1 MEDGKEA
8 QTNGGVKEHDEALA
22 GDEVGESDEG
32 FVGETAEES
41 REEPEDSQKDSE
53 DRVQA
58 RLEEAYGKRD
68 ELQNKYL
75 RAVAELDN
83 LRKRAARDREEI
95 STRIKANL
103 IGDLLPTMDAFRLGM
118 EDARKREEAKGVVE
132 GVAMVLTQ
140 FESVLGEHGLTLID
154 PSGEPF
160 DPNLHEAV
168 LREPSEEKHADV
180 ILDELQRGYHLNG
193 RVLRHAL
200 VKVSMG
206 PGPQTKVD
214 GEVLEKNV
222 EASSSQEQKSV
233 NKED

>member
-8 QTNGGVKEHDEALA
+8 QTNGGVKEHDETLA
-22 GDEVGESDEG
+22 GDEVGESDEAS
-32 FVGETAEES
+32 VDETAEES
-41 REEPEDSQKDSE
+41 REELENTQKDSE

-118 EDARKREEAKGVVE
+118 EDARKREEAKGVVD
-132 GVAMVLTQ
+132 GFAMVLTQ
-140 FESVLGEHGLTLID
+140 FESVLGENGLSLID
-154 PSGEPF
+154 PCGEPF

-168 LREPSEEKHADV
+168 ARENSEDVDEGLVLSTVRVGYRLGERLLRPAAVVISEGVAES
-180 ILDELQRGYHLNG
+180 E
-193 RVLRHAL
+193 
-200 VKVSMG
+200 S
-206 PGPQTKVD
+206 
-214 GEVLEKNV
+214 
-222 EASSSQEQKSV
+222 
-233 NKED
+233 

>member
-8 QTNGGVKEHDEALA
+8 QTDGGVKEHDETLA
-22 GDEVGESDEG
+22 CDEVGESDEG

-118 EDARKREEAKGVVE
+118 EDARKREEAKGVVD
-132 GVAMVLTQ
+132 GFAMVLTQ
-140 FESVLGEHGLTLID
+140 FESVLGENGLSLID
-154 PSGEPF
+154 PCGEPF

-168 LREPSEEKHADV
+168 ARENSEDVDEGLVLSTVRVGYKLGERLLRPAAVVISEGVAES
-180 ILDELQRGYHLNG
+180 E
-193 RVLRHAL
+193 
-200 VKVSMG
+200 S
-206 PGPQTKVD
+206 
-214 GEVLEKNV
+214 
-222 EASSSQEQKSV
+222 
-233 NKED
+233 

>member
-8 QTNGGVKEHDEALA
+8 QTNGGVKEHDETLA

-41 REEPEDSQKDSE
+41 REELEDSQKDSE

-75 RAVAELDN
+75 RTVAELDN

-118 EDARKREEAKGVVE
+118 EDARKREEAKGVVD
-132 GVAMVLTQ
+132 GFAMVLTQ
-140 FESVLGEHGLTLID
+140 FESVLGENGLSLID
-154 PSGEPF
+154 PCGEPF

-168 LREPSEEKHADV
+168 ARENSEDVDEGLVLSTVRVGYKLGERLLRPAAVVISEGVAES
-180 ILDELQRGYHLNG
+180 E
-193 RVLRHAL
+193 
-200 VKVSMG
+200 S
-206 PGPQTKVD
+206 
-214 GEVLEKNV
+214 
-222 EASSSQEQKSV
+222 
-233 NKED
+233 

>member
-8 QTNGGVKEHDEALA
+8 QTNGGVKEHDETLA

-41 REEPEDSQKDSE
+41 REELEDSQKDSE

-75 RAVAELDN
+75 RTVAELDN

-118 EDARKREEAKGVVE
+118 EDARKREEAKGVVD
-132 GVAMVLTQ
+132 GFAMVLTQ
-140 FESVLGEHGLTLID
+140 FESVLGENGLSLID
-154 PSGEPF
+154 PCGDPF

-168 LREPSEEKHADV
+168 ARENSEDVDEGLVLSTVRVGYKLGERLLRPAAVVISEGVAES
-180 ILDELQRGYHLNG
+180 E
-193 RVLRHAL
+193 
-200 VKVSMG
+200 S
-206 PGPQTKVD
+206 
-214 GEVLEKNV
+214 
-222 EASSSQEQKSV
+222 
-233 NKED
+233 

>member
-8 QTNGGVKEHDEALA
+8 QTDGEVKEHDETLA
-22 GDEVGESDEG
+22 GDEVGESDEAS
-32 FVGETAEES
+32 VDETAEES
-41 REEPEDSQKDSE
+41 REELENTQKDSE

-118 EDARKREEAKGVVE
+118 EDARKREEAKGVVD
-132 GVAMVLTQ
+132 GFAMVLTQ
-140 FESVLGEHGLTLID
+140 FESVLGENGLSLID
-154 PSGEPF
+154 PCGEPF

-168 LREPSEEKHADV
+168 ARENSEDVDEGLVLSTVRVGYKLGERLLRPAAVVISEGVAES
-180 ILDELQRGYHLNG
+180 E
-193 RVLRHAL
+193 
-200 VKVSMG
+200 S
-206 PGPQTKVD
+206 
-214 GEVLEKNV
+214 
-222 EASSSQEQKSV
+222 
-233 NKED
+233 

>member
-8 QTNGGVKEHDEALA
+8 QTDGGVKEHDETLA

-41 REEPEDSQKDSE
+41 REEPQDTQKDSE

-118 EDARKREEAKGVVE
+118 EDARKREEAKGVVD
-132 GVAMVLTQ
+132 GFAMVLTQ
-140 FESVLGEHGLTLID
+140 FESVLGENGLSLID
-154 PSGEPF
+154 PCGEPF

-168 LREPSEEKHADV
+168 ARENSEDVDEGLVLSTVRVGYKLGERLLRPAAVVISEGVAES
-180 ILDELQRGYHLNG
+180 E
-193 RVLRHAL
+193 
-200 VKVSMG
+200 S
-206 PGPQTKVD
+206 
-214 GEVLEKNV
+214 
-222 EASSSQEQKSV
+222 
-233 NKED
+233 

>member
-8 QTNGGVKEHDEALA
+8 QTDGGVKEHDETLA

-41 REEPEDSQKDSE
+41 REEPQDSQKDSE

-118 EDARKREEAKGVVE
+118 EDARKREEAKGVVD
-132 GVAMVLTQ
+132 GFAMVLTQ
-140 FESVLGEHGLTLID
+140 FESVLGENGLSLID
-154 PSGEPF
+154 PCGEPF

-168 LREPSEEKHADV
+168 ARENSEDVDEGLVLSTVRVGYKLGERLLRPAAVVISEGVAES
-180 ILDELQRGYHLNG
+180 E
-193 RVLRHAL
+193 
-200 VKVSMG
+200 S
-206 PGPQTKVD
+206 
-214 GEVLEKNV
+214 
-222 EASSSQEQKSV
+222 
-233 NKED
+233 

>member
-8 QTNGGVKEHDEALA
+8 QTDGGVKEHDETLA

-118 EDARKREEAKGVVE
+118 EDARKREEAKGVVD
-132 GVAMVLTQ
+132 GFAMVLTQ
-140 FESVLGEHGLTLID
+140 FESVLGENGLSLID
-154 PSGEPF
+154 PCGEPF

-168 LREPSEEKHADV
+168 ARENSEDVDEGLVLSTVRVGYKLGERLLRPAAVVISEGVAES
-180 ILDELQRGYHLNG
+180 E
-193 RVLRHAL
+193 
-200 VKVSMG
+200 S
-206 PGPQTKVD
+206 
-214 GEVLEKNV
+214 
-222 EASSSQEQKSV
+222 
-233 NKED
+233 

>member
-8 QTNGGVKEHDEALA
+8 QTDGEVKEHDETLA

-32 FVGETAEES
+32 SVDETAEGS

-118 EDARKREEAKGVVE
+118 EDARKREEAKGVVD
-132 GVAMVLTQ
+132 GFAMVLTQ
-140 FESVLGEHGLTLID
+140 FESVLSENGLSLID
-154 PSGEPF
+154 PCGEPF

-168 LREPSEEKHADV
+168 ARENSEDVDEGLVLSTVRVGYKLGERLLRPAAVVISEGVAES
-180 ILDELQRGYHLNG
+180 E
-193 RVLRHAL
+193 
-200 VKVSMG
+200 S
-206 PGPQTKVD
+206 
-214 GEVLEKNV
+214 
-222 EASSSQEQKSV
+222 
-233 NKED
+233 

>member
-8 QTNGGVKEHDEALA
+8 QTDGGVNEHDETLA

-41 REEPEDSQKDSE
+41 REEPEDSQKDPE

-118 EDARKREEAKGVVE
+118 EDARKREEAKGVVD
-132 GVAMVLTQ
+132 GFAMVLTQ
-140 FESVLGEHGLTLID
+140 FESVLGENGLSLID
-154 PSGEPF
+154 PCGEPF

-168 LREPSEEKHADV
+168 ARENSEDVDEGLVLSTVRVGYKLGERLLRPAAVVISEGVAES
-180 ILDELQRGYHLNG
+180 E
-193 RVLRHAL
+193 
-200 VKVSMG
+200 S
-206 PGPQTKVD
+206 
-214 GEVLEKNV
+214 
-222 EASSSQEQKSV
+222 
-233 NKED
+233 

>member
-8 QTNGGVKEHDEALA
+8 QTDGGVKEHDETLA

-32 FVGETAEES
+32 SVGETAEES
-41 REEPEDSQKDSE
+41 REEPEDSQKDSG

-118 EDARKREEAKGVVE
+118 EDARKREEAKGVVD
-132 GVAMVLTQ
+132 GFAMVLTQ
-140 FESVLGEHGLTLID
+140 FESVLGENGLSLID
-154 PSGEPF
+154 PCGEPF

-168 LREPSEEKHADV
+168 ARENSEDVDEGLVLSTVRVGYRLGERLLRPAAVVISEGVAES
-180 ILDELQRGYHLNG
+180 E
-193 RVLRHAL
+193 
-200 VKVSMG
+200 S
-206 PGPQTKVD
+206 
-214 GEVLEKNV
+214 
-222 EASSSQEQKSV
+222 
-233 NKED
+233 

>member
-8 QTNGGVKEHDEALA
+8 QTDGGVKEHDETLA
-22 GDEVGESDEG
+22 GDEVGESDEAS
-32 FVGETAEES
+32 VDETAEES
-41 REEPEDSQKDSE
+41 REELENTQKDSE

-118 EDARKREEAKGVVE
+118 EDARKREEAKGVVD
-132 GVAMVLTQ
+132 GFAMVLTQ
-140 FESVLGEHGLTLID
+140 FESVLGENGLSLID
-154 PSGEPF
+154 PCGEPF

-168 LREPSEEKHADV
+168 ARENSEDVDEGLVLSTVRVGYKLGERLLRPAAVVISEGVAES
-180 ILDELQRGYHLNG
+180 E
-193 RVLRHAL
+193 
-200 VKVSMG
+200 S
-206 PGPQTKVD
+206 
-214 GEVLEKNV
+214 
-222 EASSSQEQKSV
+222 
-233 NKED
+233 

>member
-8 QTNGGVKEHDEALA
+8 QTDGGVKEHDETLA
-22 GDEVGESDEG
+22 GDEVGESDEASIA
-32 FVGETAEES
+32 ETAEES
-41 REEPEDSQKDSE
+41 REELENTQKDSE

-103 IGDLLPTMDAFRLGM
+103 IGDLLPAMDAFRLGM
-118 EDARKREEAKGVVE
+118 EDARKREEAKGVVD
-132 GVAMVLTQ
+132 GFAMVLTQ
-140 FESVLGEHGLTLID
+140 FESVLGENGLSLID
-154 PSGEPF
+154 PCGEPF

-168 LREPSEEKHADV
+168 ARENSEDVDEGLVLSTVRVGYKLGERLLRPAAVVISEGVAES
-180 ILDELQRGYHLNG
+180 E
-193 RVLRHAL
+193 
-200 VKVSMG
+200 S
-206 PGPQTKVD
+206 
-214 GEVLEKNV
+214 
-222 EASSSQEQKSV
+222 
-233 NKED
+233 

>member
-8 QTNGGVKEHDEALA
+8 KTNGGVKEHDETLA

-118 EDARKREEAKGVVE
+118 EDARKREEAKGVVD
-132 GVAMVLTQ
+132 GFAMVLTQ
-140 FESVLGEHGLTLID
+140 FESVLGENGLSLID
-154 PSGEPF
+154 PCGEPF

-168 LREPSEEKHADV
+168 ARENSEDVDEGLVLSTVRVGYKLGARLLRPAAVVISEGVAES
-180 ILDELQRGYHLNG
+180 E
-193 RVLRHAL
+193 
-200 VKVSMG
+200 S
-206 PGPQTKVD
+206 
-214 GEVLEKNV
+214 
-222 EASSSQEQKSV
+222 
-233 NKED
+233 

>member
-8 QTNGGVKEHDEALA
+8 QTEGGVKEHDETLA
-22 GDEVGESDEG
+22 SDEVGESDEAS
-32 FVGETAEES
+32 VDETAEES
-41 REEPEDSQKDSE
+41 REEPEDTQKDSE

-118 EDARKREEAKGVVE
+118 EDARKREEAKGVVD
-132 GVAMVLTQ
+132 GFAMVLTQ
-140 FESVLGEHGLTLID
+140 FESVLGENGLSLID
-154 PSGEPF
+154 PCGDPF

-168 LREPSEEKHADV
+168 ARENSKDVDEGLVLSTVRVGYKLGERLLRPAAVVISEGVAES
-180 ILDELQRGYHLNG
+180 E
-193 RVLRHAL
+193 
-200 VKVSMG
+200 S
-206 PGPQTKVD
+206 
-214 GEVLEKNV
+214 
-222 EASSSQEQKSV
+222 
-233 NKED
+233 

>member
-8 QTNGGVKEHDEALA
+8 KTNGGVKEHDETLA
-22 GDEVGESDEG
+22 GDEVGESDEAS
-32 FVGETAEES
+32 VDETAEES
-41 REEPEDSQKDSE
+41 REELENTQKDSE

-118 EDARKREEAKGVVE
+118 EDARKREEAKGVVD
-132 GVAMVLTQ
+132 GFAMVLTQ
-140 FESVLGEHGLTLID
+140 FESVLGENGLSLID
-154 PSGEPF
+154 PCGEPF

-168 LREPSEEKHADV
+168 ARENSEDVDEGLVLSTVRVGYKLGERLLRPAAVVISEGVAES
-180 ILDELQRGYHLNG
+180 E
-193 RVLRHAL
+193 
-200 VKVSMG
+200 S
-206 PGPQTKVD
+206 
-214 GEVLEKNV
+214 
-222 EASSSQEQKSV
+222 
-233 NKED
+233 

>member
-8 QTNGGVKEHDEALA
+8 QTDGEVKEHDETLA

-32 FVGETAEES
+32 SVDETAEGS

-58 RLEEAYGKRD
+58 RIEEAYGKRD

-118 EDARKREEAKGVVE
+118 EDARKREEAKGVVD
-132 GVAMVLTQ
+132 GFAMVLTQ
-140 FESVLGEHGLTLID
+140 FESVLSENGLSLID
-154 PSGEPF
+154 PCGEPF

-168 LREPSEEKHADV
+168 ARENSEDVDEGLVLSTVRVGYKLGERLLRPAAVVISEGVAES
-180 ILDELQRGYHLNG
+180 E
-193 RVLRHAL
+193 
-200 VKVSMG
+200 S
-206 PGPQTKVD
+206 
-214 GEVLEKNV
+214 
-222 EASSSQEQKSV
+222 
-233 NKED
+233 

>member
-8 QTNGGVKEHDEALA
+8 QTDGGVKEHDETLA

-41 REEPEDSQKDSE
+41 REELENSQKDSE

-118 EDARKREEAKGVVE
+118 EDARKREEAKGVVD
-132 GVAMVLTQ
+132 GFAMVLTQ
-140 FESVLGEHGLTLID
+140 FESVLGENGLSLID
-154 PSGEPF
+154 PCGEPF

-168 LREPSEEKHADV
+168 ARENSEDVDEGLVLSTVRVGYRLGERLLRPAAVVISEGVAES
-180 ILDELQRGYHLNG
+180 E
-193 RVLRHAL
+193 
-200 VKVSMG
+200 S
-206 PGPQTKVD
+206 
-214 GEVLEKNV
+214 
-222 EASSSQEQKSV
+222 
-233 NKED
+233 

>member
-8 QTNGGVKEHDEALA
+8 QTDGGVKEHDETLA

-32 FVGETAEES
+32 SVDETAEGS

-118 EDARKREEAKGVVE
+118 EDARKREEAKGVVD
-132 GVAMVLTQ
+132 GFAMVLTQ
-140 FESVLGEHGLTLID
+140 FESVLSENGLSLID
-154 PSGEPF
+154 PCGEPF

-168 LREPSEEKHADV
+168 ARENSEDVDEGLVLSTVRVGYKLGERLLRPAAVVISEGVAES
-180 ILDELQRGYHLNG
+180 E
-193 RVLRHAL
+193 
-200 VKVSMG
+200 S
-206 PGPQTKVD
+206 
-214 GEVLEKNV
+214 
-222 EASSSQEQKSV
+222 
-233 NKED
+233 

>member
-8 QTNGGVKEHDEALA
+8 QTNGGVKEHDETLA
-22 GDEVGESDEG
+22 GDEVGESDEAS
-32 FVGETAEES
+32 VDETAEES
-41 REEPEDSQKDSE
+41 REELENTQKDSE

-118 EDARKREEAKGVVE
+118 EDARKREEAKGVVD
-132 GVAMVLTQ
+132 GFAMVLTQ
-140 FESVLGEHGLTLID
+140 FESVLGENGLSLID
-154 PSGEPF
+154 PCGEPF

-168 LREPSEEKHADV
+168 ARENSEDVDEGLVLSTVRVGYKLGERLLRPAAVVISEGVAES
-180 ILDELQRGYHLNG
+180 E
-193 RVLRHAL
+193 
-200 VKVSMG
+200 S
-206 PGPQTKVD
+206 
-214 GEVLEKNV
+214 
-222 EASSSQEQKSV
+222 
-233 NKED
+233 

>member
-8 QTNGGVKEHDEALA
+8 QTEGGVKEHDETLA
-22 GDEVGESDEG
+22 SDEVGESDEAS
-32 FVGETAEES
+32 VDETAEES
-41 REEPEDSQKDSE
+41 REEPEDTQKDSE

-103 IGDLLPTMDAFRLGM
+103 IGDLLPAMDAFRLGM
-118 EDARKREEAKGVVE
+118 EDARKREEAKGVVD
-132 GVAMVLTQ
+132 GFAMVLTQ
-140 FESVLGEHGLTLID
+140 FESVLGENGLSLID
-154 PSGEPF
+154 PCGEPF

-168 LREPSEEKHADV
+168 ARENSEDVDEGLVLSTVRVGYKLGERLLRPAAVVISEGVAES
-180 ILDELQRGYHLNG
+180 E
-193 RVLRHAL
+193 
-200 VKVSMG
+200 S
-206 PGPQTKVD
+206 
-214 GEVLEKNV
+214 
-222 EASSSQEQKSV
+222 
-233 NKED
+233 

>member
-8 QTNGGVKEHDEALA
+8 QTDGGVKEHDETLA

-41 REEPEDSQKDSE
+41 REEPQDSQKDSE

-118 EDARKREEAKGVVE
+118 EDARKREEAKGVVD
-132 GVAMVLTQ
+132 GFAMVLTQ
-140 FESVLGEHGLTLID
+140 FESVLGENGLSLID
-154 PSGEPF
+154 PCGEPF

-168 LREPSEEKHADV
+168 ARENSEDVDEGLVLSTVRVGYRLGERLLRPAAVVISEGVAES
-180 ILDELQRGYHLNG
+180 E
-193 RVLRHAL
+193 
-200 VKVSMG
+200 S
-206 PGPQTKVD
+206 
-214 GEVLEKNV
+214 
-222 EASSSQEQKSV
+222 
-233 NKED
+233 

>member
-8 QTNGGVKEHDEALA
+8 QTDGGVKEHDETLA

-32 FVGETAEES
+32 SVDETAEGS

-53 DRVQA
+53 DRVKA

-118 EDARKREEAKGVVE
+118 EDARKREEAKDVVD
-132 GVAMVLTQ
+132 GFAMVLTQ
-140 FESVLGEHGLTLID
+140 LESVLGENGLSLID
-154 PSGEPF
+154 PCGEPF

-168 LREPSEEKHADV
+168 ARENSEDVDEGLVLSTVRVGYKLGERLLRPAAVVISEGVAES
-180 ILDELQRGYHLNG
+180 E
-193 RVLRHAL
+193 
-200 VKVSMG
+200 S
-206 PGPQTKVD
+206 
-214 GEVLEKNV
+214 
-222 EASSSQEQKSV
+222 
-233 NKED
+233 

>member
-8 QTNGGVKEHDEALA
+8 QTDGGVKEHDETLA

-41 REEPEDSQKDSE
+41 REEPEDSQKDPE

-118 EDARKREEAKGVVE
+118 EDARKREEAKGVVD
-132 GVAMVLTQ
+132 GFAMVLTQ
-140 FESVLGEHGLTLID
+140 FESVLGENGLSLID
-154 PSGEPF
+154 PCGEPF

-168 LREPSEEKHADV
+168 ARENSEDVDEGLVLSTVRVGYKLGERLLRPAAVVISEGVAES
-180 ILDELQRGYHLNG
+180 E
-193 RVLRHAL
+193 
-200 VKVSMG
+200 S
-206 PGPQTKVD
+206 
-214 GEVLEKNV
+214 
-222 EASSSQEQKSV
+222 
-233 NKED
+233 

>member
-8 QTNGGVKEHDEALA
+8 QTDGGVKEHDETLA

-58 RLEEAYGKRD
+58 RIEEAYGKRD

-118 EDARKREEAKGVVE
+118 EDARKREEAKGVVD
-132 GVAMVLTQ
+132 GFAMVLTQ
-140 FESVLGEHGLTLID
+140 FESVLGENGLSLID
-154 PSGEPF
+154 PCGEPF

-168 LREPSEEKHADV
+168 ARENSEDVDEGLVLSTVRVGYKLGERLLRPAAVVISEGVAES
-180 ILDELQRGYHLNG
+180 E
-193 RVLRHAL
+193 
-200 VKVSMG
+200 S
-206 PGPQTKVD
+206 
-214 GEVLEKNV
+214 
-222 EASSSQEQKSV
+222 
-233 NKED
+233 

>member
-8 QTNGGVKEHDEALA
+8 QTEGGVKEHDETLA
-22 GDEVGESDEG
+22 SDEVGESDEAS
-32 FVGETAEES
+32 VDETAEES
-41 REEPEDSQKDSE
+41 REEPEDTQKDSE

-103 IGDLLPTMDAFRLGM
+103 IGDLLPAMDAFRLGM
-118 EDARKREEAKGVVE
+118 EDARKREEAKGVVD
-132 GVAMVLTQ
+132 GFAMVLTQ
-140 FESVLGEHGLTLID
+140 FESVLGENGLSLID
-154 PSGEPF
+154 PCGDPF

-168 LREPSEEKHADV
+168 ARENSKDVDEGLVLSTVRVGYKLGERLLRPAAVVISEGVAES
-180 ILDELQRGYHLNG
+180 E
-193 RVLRHAL
+193 
-200 VKVSMG
+200 S
-206 PGPQTKVD
+206 
-214 GEVLEKNV
+214 
-222 EASSSQEQKSV
+222 
-233 NKED
+233 

>member
-8 QTNGGVKEHDEALA
+8 QTDGGVKEHDETLA
-22 GDEVGESDEG
+22 GDEVGESDEAS
-32 FVGETAEES
+32 VDETAEES

-118 EDARKREEAKGVVE
+118 EDARKREEAKGVVD
-132 GVAMVLTQ
+132 GFAMVLTQ
-140 FESVLGEHGLTLID
+140 FESVLGENGLSLID
-154 PSGEPF
+154 PCGDPF

-168 LREPSEEKHADV
+168 ARENSEDVDEGLVLSTVRVGYKLGERLLRPAAVVISEGVAES
-180 ILDELQRGYHLNG
+180 E
-193 RVLRHAL
+193 
-200 VKVSMG
+200 S
-206 PGPQTKVD
+206 
-214 GEVLEKNV
+214 
-222 EASSSQEQKSV
+222 
-233 NKED
+233 

>member
-8 QTNGGVKEHDEALA
+8 QTDGGVKEHDETLA

-118 EDARKREEAKGVVE
+118 EDARKREEAKGVVD
-132 GVAMVLTQ
+132 GFAMVLTQ
-140 FESVLGEHGLTLID
+140 FESVLSENGLSLID
-154 PSGEPF
+154 PCGEPF

-168 LREPSEEKHADV
+168 ARENSEDVDEGLVLSTVRVGYKLGERLLRPAAVVISEGVAES
-180 ILDELQRGYHLNG
+180 E
-193 RVLRHAL
+193 
-200 VKVSMG
+200 S
-206 PGPQTKVD
+206 
-214 GEVLEKNV
+214 
-222 EASSSQEQKSV
+222 
-233 NKED
+233 